1 MNVFPFLATDSHS
14 MVSTITTIIAS
25 IHPHASLSGLFPI
38 PRSRICG
45 CYFARCL
52 ILEIDT
58 LTRSASQT
66 PKTEALGR
74 AYYDL

>member
-1 MNVFPFLATDSHS
+1 

-25 IHPHASLSGLFPI
+25 IRSHVSLSGLFLI
-38 PRSRICG
+38 PRSRICEL
-45 CYFARCL
+45 YFARCL

-58 LTRSASQT
+58 LTRSESQT
-66 PKTEALGR
+66 PKTEALRR